1 MFNLQKLIDDTTK
14 TESSCETIG
23 LLAKRLEE
31 GTKVSPEDCVMI
43 LQDLARLRYN
53 HTVKMVQNQV
63 VEILSRS
70 WSSSA
75 EALVDLKRAKK
86 LLNWVISE
94 YRDISGDE
102 AQD

>member
-14 TESSCETIG
+14 TESSCDTIG

-31 GTKVSPEDCVMI
+31 GSNVSPEECVI
-43 LQDLARLRYN
+43 LLQDLARLRYN
-53 HTVKMVQNQV
+53 HTVKMVQNQI

-70 WSSSA
+70 WSGSA
-75 EALVDLKRAKK
+75 EAILDLRRAKK

-94 YRDISGDE
+94 YRDVSQEGD
-102 AQD
+102 D